1 MSTTEFYKEVLR
13 RLDELNESANAIA
26 EAIETTSPSHMDTMT
41 GMSLID
47 VENLKA
53 DAFYKIV
60 EALKNK
66 K

>member
-13 RLDELNESANAIA
+13 RLDELNEIGNSIA